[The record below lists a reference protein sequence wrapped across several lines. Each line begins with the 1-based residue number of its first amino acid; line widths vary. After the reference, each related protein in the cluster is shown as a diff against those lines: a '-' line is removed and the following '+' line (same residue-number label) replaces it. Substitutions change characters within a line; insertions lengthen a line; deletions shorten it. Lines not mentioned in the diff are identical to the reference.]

1 MWYNRKVPIK
11 SLTKGGI
18 FMPKGKPNKK
28 YTPEFKVKVV
38 ETMKKEHLSY
48 RETAKEFEISQGDKT
63 VAKWERIYLEEG
75 AEGLYI
81 ERRGRK
87 STGHPAKLKKEI
99 EEDLIGE
106 VQRLRAENAYLKKLN
121 ALVAERVRQEKK
133 HK

>member
-1 MWYNRKVPIK
+1 
-11 SLTKGGI
+11 
-18 FMPKGKPNKK
+18 MPKGKPNKR
-28 YTPEFKVKVV
+28 YTPEFKIKVV
-38 ETMKKEHLSY
+38 ETMHREKLSY
-48 RETAKEFEISQGDKT
+48 RETARQFDISNSRVT
-63 VAKWERIYLEEG
+63 AWERIYLEEG

-87 STGHPAKLKKEI
+87 STGRPPKIKKEK
-99 EEDLIGE
+99 DLIAE